1 MDNNYYNNSNNNNTN
16 SNSNY
21 NNNNSN
27 NNSSNQYSDS
37 FYSYNNQQNHGNQN
51 NTQND
56 STASQAGGYGS
67 TQSSI
72 YGGQNN
78 SHGSGYGT
86 TQNNSQSTGY
96 GNAQSNNQSTGYG
109 STQSNNQSYGY
120 GSTQNNQ
127 QSAGYENTKSNQ
139 QNTGYGTT
147 QNNQQST
154 GYGNQNS
161 NYGTYG
167 SNTSYQSYAYGSN
180 PKPEKKKKERKPGG
194 FGKQLAKCAALALV
208 FGLVAG
214 GVMTGVNYASGKIFG
229 TTNASNVQ
237 ASLTT
242 GDDSTVQPTAISSS
256 YVATD
261 VSDIV
266 DEVMPSIVAITNV
279 SQTEYQS
286 FWGQSKTY
294 ESTSCGSG
302 IIVSQDNEY
311 LYVATNNHVV
321 EGANSLTVT
330 FANDDTVSAEIK
342 GTDPSTDL
350 AVVKVALSSIK
361 DDTMSEIKVA
371 TLGSSDTLKVGES
384 CIAIGNAL
392 GYGQSVTTGVI
403 SALNREVSVSD
414 SSSSTNYTAELIQT
428 FWGQSKTYESTSC
441 GSGIIVSQDNE
452 YLYVATNNHVVEGA
466 NSLTVTFANDDTVS
480 AEIKGTDPSTDLAV
494 VKVALS
500 SIKDDTMSEIK
511 VATLGSSDTLK
522 VGESCI
528 AIGNALG
535 YGQSVTTGV
544 ISALN
549 REVSVSDSSSSTN
562 YTAELIQTDAAINP
576 GNSGGA
582 LLNTVGEVI
591 GINSVKYSDTSV
603 EGIGYAIP
611 MDTAKPI
618 IEELITKE
626 KVDESNSAYLG
637 IVGVDVTSDVAKT
650 YNMPT
655 GVYVAQVMEGA
666 AAEQAGIQKGDIITK
681 FDGKDVTSME
691 ELSYNMQYYAAG
703 TTVDV
708 VIERSSNGQ
717 YEEQTISV
725 TLGKK
730 N

>member
-1 MDNNYYNNSNNNNTN
+1 MDNNYYNNNN
-16 SNSNY
+16 
-21 NNNNSN
+21 N

-56 STASQAGGYGS
+56 STAFQAGGYGS

-86 TQNNSQSTGY
+86 TQNNSQSTNYGSTQNYNQSAGY
-96 GNAQSNNQSTGYG
+96 ESIRNNSQSTGYG
-109 STQSNNQSYGY
+109 TNPNNSQSAGYGSTRNNSQSYGY
-120 GSTQNNQ
+120 G
-127 QSAGYENTKSNQ
+127 
-139 QNTGYGTT
+139 
-147 QNNQQST
+147 
-154 GYGNQNS
+154 NQNGS
-161 NYGTYG
+161 YGTYG
-167 SNTSYQSYAYGSN
+167 SNTGYQSNGANGTAYGSN

-214 GVMTGVNYASGKIFG
+214 GVMTGVNYASGKVLG
-229 TTNASNVQ
+229 TTNAGNVQ

-302 IIVSQDNEY
+302 IIVSQDKEY

-361 DDTMSEIKVA
+361 DDTMSA
-371 TLGSSDTLKVGES
+371 
-384 CIAIGNAL
+384 
-392 GYGQSVTTGVI
+392 
-403 SALNREVSVSD
+403 
-414 SSSSTNYTAELIQT
+414 
-428 FWGQSKTYESTSC
+428 
-441 GSGIIVSQDNE
+441 
-452 YLYVATNNHVVEGA
+452 
-466 NSLTVTFANDDTVS
+466 
-480 AEIKGTDPSTDLAV
+480 
-494 VKVALS
+494 
-500 SIKDDTMSEIK
+500 IK

-582 LLNTVGEVI
+582 LLNTAGEVI

-618 IEELITKE
+618 IEELITNE

-691 ELSYNMQYYAAG
+691 ELSSNMQYYAAG

>member
-1 MDNNYYNNSNNNNTN
+1 MDNNYYNNSNNSNNNN

-21 NNNNSN
+21 NSNTDN
-27 NNSSNQYSDS
+27 NNSSNQSSDS

-72 YGGQNN
+72 YGGQNSN
-78 SHGSGYGT
+78 YGAGYGN
-86 TQNNSQSTGY
+86 TQNNSQSANYGSTRNNSQSTGY
-96 GNAQSNNQSTGYG
+96 GTNPNNSQSAGYG
-109 STQSNNQSYGY
+109 STRNNSQSYGY
-120 GSTQNNQ
+120 G
-127 QSAGYENTKSNQ
+127 
-139 QNTGYGTT
+139 
-147 QNNQQST
+147 
-154 GYGNQNS
+154 NQNG

-167 SNTSYQSYAYGSN
+167 GNTGYQSNGTNGNAYGSN
-180 PKPEKKKKERKPGG
+180 PKPEKKKKERKLGG

-214 GVMTGVNYASGKIFG
+214 GVMTGVNYASGKVLG
-229 TTNASNVQ
+229 TTNAGNVQ

-302 IIVSQDNEY
+302 IIVSQDKEY

-361 DDTMSEIKVA
+361 DDTMSA
-371 TLGSSDTLKVGES
+371 
-384 CIAIGNAL
+384 
-392 GYGQSVTTGVI
+392 
-403 SALNREVSVSD
+403 
-414 SSSSTNYTAELIQT
+414 
-428 FWGQSKTYESTSC
+428 
-441 GSGIIVSQDNE
+441 
-452 YLYVATNNHVVEGA
+452 
-466 NSLTVTFANDDTVS
+466 
-480 AEIKGTDPSTDLAV
+480 
-494 VKVALS
+494 
-500 SIKDDTMSEIK
+500 IK

-582 LLNTVGEVI
+582 LLNTAGEVI

-691 ELSYNMQYYAAG
+691 ELSSNMQYYAAG

>member
-1 MDNNYYNNSNNNNTN
+1 MDNNYYNNNNNNNTN

-21 NNNNSN
+21 NNNNSNNSN

-56 STASQAGGYGS
+56 STGSKAGGYGS

-72 YGGQNN
+72 YGSQSN

-86 TQNNSQSTGY
+86 TQNNSQSTGYGNAQSNNQSTGY

-120 GSTQNNQ
+120 GSTQNKQ

-154 GYGNQNS
+154 GYGNQNG

-167 SNTSYQSYAYGSN
+167 SNTSYQCYAYGSN

-214 GVMTGVNYASGKIFG
+214 GVMTGVNYASGKVLG
-229 TTNASNVQ
+229 TTNAGNVQ

-302 IIVSQDNEY
+302 IIVSQDKEY

-361 DDTMSEIKVA
+361 DDTMSA
-371 TLGSSDTLKVGES
+371 
-384 CIAIGNAL
+384 
-392 GYGQSVTTGVI
+392 
-403 SALNREVSVSD
+403 
-414 SSSSTNYTAELIQT
+414 
-428 FWGQSKTYESTSC
+428 
-441 GSGIIVSQDNE
+441 
-452 YLYVATNNHVVEGA
+452 
-466 NSLTVTFANDDTVS
+466 
-480 AEIKGTDPSTDLAV
+480 
-494 VKVALS
+494 
-500 SIKDDTMSEIK
+500 IK

-582 LLNTVGEVI
+582 LLNTAGEVI

-611 MDTAKPI
+611 VDTAKPI

-691 ELSYNMQYYAAG
+691 ELSSNMQYYAAG

>member
-1 MDNNYYNNSNNNNTN
+1 MDNNYYNNSNNSNNNN

-56 STASQAGGYGS
+56 STAFQAGGYGS

-86 TQNNSQSTGY
+86 TQNNSQSTNYGSTQNYNQSAGY
-96 GNAQSNNQSTGYG
+96 ESIRNNSQSTGYG
-109 STQSNNQSYGY
+109 TNPNNSQSAGYGSTRNNSQSYGY
-120 GSTQNNQ
+120 G
-127 QSAGYENTKSNQ
+127 
-139 QNTGYGTT
+139 
-147 QNNQQST
+147 
-154 GYGNQNS
+154 NQNGS
-161 NYGTYG
+161 YGTYG
-167 SNTSYQSYAYGSN
+167 SNTGYQSNGANGTAYGSN

-214 GVMTGVNYASGKIFG
+214 GVMTGVNYASGKVLG
-229 TTNASNVQ
+229 TTNAGNVQ

-302 IIVSQDNEY
+302 IIVSQDKEY

-361 DDTMSEIKVA
+361 DDTMSA
-371 TLGSSDTLKVGES
+371 
-384 CIAIGNAL
+384 
-392 GYGQSVTTGVI
+392 
-403 SALNREVSVSD
+403 
-414 SSSSTNYTAELIQT
+414 
-428 FWGQSKTYESTSC
+428 
-441 GSGIIVSQDNE
+441 
-452 YLYVATNNHVVEGA
+452 
-466 NSLTVTFANDDTVS
+466 
-480 AEIKGTDPSTDLAV
+480 
-494 VKVALS
+494 
-500 SIKDDTMSEIK
+500 IK

-582 LLNTVGEVI
+582 LLNTAGEVI

>member
-1 MDNNYYNNSNNNNTN
+1 MDNNYYNNSNNSNNNN

-56 STASQAGGYGS
+56 STAFQAGGYGS

-86 TQNNSQSTGY
+86 TQNNSQSTNYGSTQNYNQSAGY
-96 GNAQSNNQSTGYG
+96 ESIRNNSQSTGYG
-109 STQSNNQSYGY
+109 TNPNNSQSAGYGSTRNNSQSYGY
-120 GSTQNNQ
+120 G
-127 QSAGYENTKSNQ
+127 
-139 QNTGYGTT
+139 
-147 QNNQQST
+147 
-154 GYGNQNS
+154 NQNGS
-161 NYGTYG
+161 YGTYG
-167 SNTSYQSYAYGSN
+167 SNTGYQSNGTNGTAYGSN

-428 FWGQSKTYESTSC
+428 
-441 GSGIIVSQDNE
+441 
-452 YLYVATNNHVVEGA
+452 
-466 NSLTVTFANDDTVS
+466 
-480 AEIKGTDPSTDLAV
+480 
-494 VKVALS
+494 
-500 SIKDDTMSEIK
+500 
-511 VATLGSSDTLK
+511 
-522 VGESCI
+522 
-528 AIGNALG
+528 
-535 YGQSVTTGV
+535 
-544 ISALN
+544 
-549 REVSVSDSSSSTN
+549 
-562 YTAELIQTDAAINP
+562 DAAINP

-582 LLNTVGEVI
+582 LLNTAGEVI

-637 IVGVDVTSDVAKT
+637 ITGVDVTSDVAKT

-691 ELSYNMQYYAAG
+691 ELSSNMQYYVAG

>member
-21 NNNNSN
+21 NNNNSNNSN

-86 TQNNSQSTGY
+86 TQNNSQSTNY
-96 GNAQSNNQSTGYG
+96 GSTQNYNQSAGYG
-109 STQSNNQSYGY
+109 STRNNSQSYGY
-120 GSTQNNQ
+120 G
-127 QSAGYENTKSNQ
+127 
-139 QNTGYGTT
+139 
-147 QNNQQST
+147 
-154 GYGNQNS
+154 NQNGS
-161 NYGTYG
+161 YGTYG
-167 SNTSYQSYAYGSN
+167 SNTGYQSNGANGTAYGSN

-194 FGKQLAKCAALALV
+194 FGKQLAKCAAFALV

-214 GVMTGVNYASGKIFG
+214 GVMTGVNYASGKVLG
-229 TTNASNVQ
+229 TTNAGNVQ

-286 FWGQSKTY
+286 
-294 ESTSCGSG
+294 
-302 IIVSQDNEY
+302 
-311 LYVATNNHVV
+311 
-321 EGANSLTVT
+321 
-330 FANDDTVSAEIK
+330 
-342 GTDPSTDL
+342 
-350 AVVKVALSSIK
+350 
-361 DDTMSEIKVA
+361 
-371 TLGSSDTLKVGES
+371 
-384 CIAIGNAL
+384 
-392 GYGQSVTTGVI
+392 
-403 SALNREVSVSD
+403 
-414 SSSSTNYTAELIQT
+414 

>member
-1 MDNNYYNNSNNNNTN
+1 MDNNYYNNSNNSNNNN

-56 STASQAGGYGS
+56 STAFQAGGYGS

-86 TQNNSQSTGY
+86 TQNNSQSTNYGSTQNYNQSAGY
-96 GNAQSNNQSTGYG
+96 ESIRNNSQSTGYG
-109 STQSNNQSYGY
+109 TNPNNSQSAGYGSTRNNSQSYGY
-120 GSTQNNQ
+120 G
-127 QSAGYENTKSNQ
+127 
-139 QNTGYGTT
+139 
-147 QNNQQST
+147 
-154 GYGNQNS
+154 NQNGS
-161 NYGTYG
+161 YGTYG
-167 SNTSYQSYAYGSN
+167 SNTGYQSNGANGTAYGSN

-428 FWGQSKTYESTSC
+428 
-441 GSGIIVSQDNE
+441 
-452 YLYVATNNHVVEGA
+452 
-466 NSLTVTFANDDTVS
+466 
-480 AEIKGTDPSTDLAV
+480 
-494 VKVALS
+494 
-500 SIKDDTMSEIK
+500 
-511 VATLGSSDTLK
+511 
-522 VGESCI
+522 
-528 AIGNALG
+528 
-535 YGQSVTTGV
+535 
-544 ISALN
+544 
-549 REVSVSDSSSSTN
+549 
-562 YTAELIQTDAAINP
+562 DAAINP

-582 LLNTVGEVI
+582 LLNTAGEVI

>member
-1 MDNNYYNNSNNNNTN
+1 MDNNYYNNNN
-16 SNSNY
+16 
-21 NNNNSN
+21 N
-27 NNSSNQYSDS
+27 NNSSNQSSDS

-86 TQNNSQSTGY
+86 NPNNSQSANYGSTQNYNQSAGYGSTRNNSQSTGY
-96 GNAQSNNQSTGYG
+96 GTNPNNSQSAGYG
-109 STQSNNQSYGY
+109 STRNNSQSYGY
-120 GSTQNNQ
+120 G
-127 QSAGYENTKSNQ
+127 
-139 QNTGYGTT
+139 
-147 QNNQQST
+147 
-154 GYGNQNS
+154 NQNG

-167 SNTSYQSYAYGSN
+167 SNTGYQSNGTNGNAYGSN

-302 IIVSQDNEY
+302 IIVSQDKEY
-311 LYVATNNHVV
+311 LYLATNNHVV

-361 DDTMSEIKVA
+361 DDTMSA
-371 TLGSSDTLKVGES
+371 
-384 CIAIGNAL
+384 
-392 GYGQSVTTGVI
+392 
-403 SALNREVSVSD
+403 
-414 SSSSTNYTAELIQT
+414 
-428 FWGQSKTYESTSC
+428 
-441 GSGIIVSQDNE
+441 
-452 YLYVATNNHVVEGA
+452 
-466 NSLTVTFANDDTVS
+466 
-480 AEIKGTDPSTDLAV
+480 
-494 VKVALS
+494 
-500 SIKDDTMSEIK
+500 IK

-582 LLNTVGEVI
+582 LLNTAGEVI

-637 IVGVDVTSDVAKT
+637 IAGVDVTSDVAKT

-691 ELSYNMQYYAAG
+691 ELSSNMQYYAAG

>member
-21 NNNNSN
+21 NNNNSNNSN

-86 TQNNSQSTGY
+86 TQNNSQSANYGSAQNYNQSAGY
-96 GNAQSNNQSTGYG
+96 ESIRNNSQSTGYG
-109 STQSNNQSYGY
+109 TNPNNSQSAGYGSTRNNSQSYGY
-120 GSTQNNQ
+120 G
-127 QSAGYENTKSNQ
+127 
-139 QNTGYGTT
+139 
-147 QNNQQST
+147 
-154 GYGNQNS
+154 NQNGS
-161 NYGTYG
+161 YGTYG
-167 SNTSYQSYAYGSN
+167 SNTGYQSNGANGTAYGSN

-214 GVMTGVNYASGKIFG
+214 GVMTGVNYASGKVLG
-229 TTNASNVQ
+229 TTNAGNVQ

-302 IIVSQDNEY
+302 IIVSQDKEY

-361 DDTMSEIKVA
+361 DDTMSA
-371 TLGSSDTLKVGES
+371 
-384 CIAIGNAL
+384 
-392 GYGQSVTTGVI
+392 
-403 SALNREVSVSD
+403 
-414 SSSSTNYTAELIQT
+414 
-428 FWGQSKTYESTSC
+428 
-441 GSGIIVSQDNE
+441 
-452 YLYVATNNHVVEGA
+452 
-466 NSLTVTFANDDTVS
+466 
-480 AEIKGTDPSTDLAV
+480 
-494 VKVALS
+494 
-500 SIKDDTMSEIK
+500 IK

-582 LLNTVGEVI
+582 LLNTAGEVI

-637 IVGVDVTSDVAKT
+637 IAGVDVTSDVAKT

-691 ELSYNMQYYAAG
+691 ELSSNMQYYVVG

>member
-1 MDNNYYNNSNNNNTN
+1 MDNNYYNNNNNNNTN

-21 NNNNSN
+21 NNNNSNNSN

-56 STASQAGGYGS
+56 STGSKAGGYGS

-72 YGGQNN
+72 YGSQSN

-86 TQNNSQSTGY
+86 TQNNSQSTGYGNAQSNNQSTGY

-120 GSTQNNQ
+120 GSTQNKQ

-154 GYGNQNS
+154 GYGNQNG

-214 GVMTGVNYASGKIFG
+214 GVMTGVNYASGKVLG
-229 TTNASNVQ
+229 TTNAGNVQ

-302 IIVSQDNEY
+302 IIVSQDKEY

-361 DDTMSEIKVA
+361 DDTMSA
-371 TLGSSDTLKVGES
+371 
-384 CIAIGNAL
+384 
-392 GYGQSVTTGVI
+392 
-403 SALNREVSVSD
+403 
-414 SSSSTNYTAELIQT
+414 
-428 FWGQSKTYESTSC
+428 
-441 GSGIIVSQDNE
+441 
-452 YLYVATNNHVVEGA
+452 
-466 NSLTVTFANDDTVS
+466 
-480 AEIKGTDPSTDLAV
+480 
-494 VKVALS
+494 
-500 SIKDDTMSEIK
+500 IK

-582 LLNTVGEVI
+582 LLNTAGEVI

-637 IVGVDVTSDVAKT
+637 IAGVDVTSDVAKT

-691 ELSYNMQYYAAG
+691 ELSSNMQYYAAG

>member
-1 MDNNYYNNSNNNNTN
+1 MDNNYYNNNNN
-16 SNSNY
+16 
-21 NNNNSN
+21 N
-27 NNSSNQYSDS
+27 NNSSNQSSDS

-51 NTQND
+51 NTQNG

-127 QSAGYENTKSNQ
+127 QSVGYENTKSNQ

-154 GYGNQNS
+154 GYGNQNG
-161 NYGTYG
+161 NYGT
-167 SNTSYQSYAYGSN
+167 YGSN

-214 GVMTGVNYASGKIFG
+214 GVMTGVNYASGKVLG
-229 TTNASNVQ
+229 TTNAGNVQ

-302 IIVSQDNEY
+302 IIVSQDKEY

-361 DDTMSEIKVA
+361 DDTMSA
-371 TLGSSDTLKVGES
+371 
-384 CIAIGNAL
+384 
-392 GYGQSVTTGVI
+392 
-403 SALNREVSVSD
+403 
-414 SSSSTNYTAELIQT
+414 
-428 FWGQSKTYESTSC
+428 
-441 GSGIIVSQDNE
+441 
-452 YLYVATNNHVVEGA
+452 
-466 NSLTVTFANDDTVS
+466 
-480 AEIKGTDPSTDLAV
+480 
-494 VKVALS
+494 
-500 SIKDDTMSEIK
+500 IK

-582 LLNTVGEVI
+582 LLNTAGEVI

-618 IEELITKE
+618 IEELITNE

-637 IVGVDVTSDVAKT
+637 IAGVDVTSDVAKT

-691 ELSYNMQYYAAG
+691 KLSYNMQYYAAG

>member
-1 MDNNYYNNSNNNNTN
+1 MDNNYYN
-16 SNSNY
+16 

-27 NNSSNQYSDS
+27 NNSNQSSDS
-37 FYSYNNQQNHGNQN
+37 FYSYNSQQNNGNQN
-51 NTQND
+51 NAQNE
-56 STASQAGGYGS
+56 AGSQAGGYGS

-72 YGGQNN
+72 YGSSQSNGQSSGYGSTRSNGQ
-78 SHGSGYGT
+78 GSGYGN
-86 TQNNSQSTGY
+86 TQNMN
-96 GNAQSNNQSTGYG
+96 
-109 STQSNNQSYGY
+109 YGY
-120 GSTQNNQ
+120 GSTQH
-127 QSAGYENTKSNQ
+127 SQ
-139 QNTGYGTT
+139 QNTGYGSTS
-147 QNNQQST
+147 QNMYGSQTNSYGGNAGYQNHSY
-154 GYGNQNS
+154 GANGSAYGN
-161 NYGTYG
+161 
-167 SNTSYQSYAYGSN
+167 N

-214 GVMTGVNYASGKIFG
+214 GVMTGVNYASGKILG
-229 TTNASNVQ
+229 TSNSSNVQ

-242 GDDSTVQPTAISSS
+242 GDDSTVKPTAVSSS
-256 YVATD
+256 YVAAD

-302 IIVSQDNEY
+302 IIVGQDNDY

-330 FANDDTVSAEIK
+330 LANDDTVSAEIK

-361 DDTMSEIKVA
+361 DDTMSAIKVA
-371 TLGSSDTLKVGES
+371 TLGSSD
-384 CIAIGNAL
+384 A
-392 GYGQSVTTGVI
+392 
-403 SALNREVSVSD
+403 
-414 SSSSTNYTAELIQT
+414 
-428 FWGQSKTYESTSC
+428 
-441 GSGIIVSQDNE
+441 
-452 YLYVATNNHVVEGA
+452 
-466 NSLTVTFANDDTVS
+466 
-480 AEIKGTDPSTDLAV
+480 
-494 VKVALS
+494 
-500 SIKDDTMSEIK
+500 
-511 VATLGSSDTLK
+511 LK

-582 LLNTVGEVI
+582 LLNTAGEVI

-637 IVGVDVTSDVAKT
+637 IAGVDVTSDVAKT

-655 GVYVAQVMEGA
+655 GVYVAQVTEGS
-666 AAEQAGIQKGDIITK
+666 AAEKAGIQKGDIITK

-708 VIERSSNGQ
+708 VIARSSNGQ

>member
-1 MDNNYYNNSNNNNTN
+1 MDNNYYNNSNNSNNNN

-21 NNNNSN
+21 NSNTDN
-27 NNSSNQYSDS
+27 NNSSNQSSDS

-56 STASQAGGYGS
+56 SIASQAGGYGS

-72 YGGQNN
+72 YGGQNSN
-78 SHGSGYGT
+78 YGAGYGN
-86 TQNNSQSTGY
+86 TQNNSQSANYGSTRNYSQSAGYGSTRNNSQSTGY
-96 GNAQSNNQSTGYG
+96 GTNPNNSQSAGYG
-109 STQSNNQSYGY
+109 STRNNSQSYGY
-120 GSTQNNQ
+120 G
-127 QSAGYENTKSNQ
+127 
-139 QNTGYGTT
+139 
-147 QNNQQST
+147 
-154 GYGNQNS
+154 NQNG

-167 SNTSYQSYAYGSN
+167 NNTGYQSNGANGTAYGSN

-214 GVMTGVNYASGKIFG
+214 GVMTGVNYASGKVLG
-229 TTNASNVQ
+229 TTNAGNVQ

-302 IIVSQDNEY
+302 IIVSQDKEY

-361 DDTMSEIKVA
+361 DDTMSA
-371 TLGSSDTLKVGES
+371 
-384 CIAIGNAL
+384 
-392 GYGQSVTTGVI
+392 
-403 SALNREVSVSD
+403 
-414 SSSSTNYTAELIQT
+414 
-428 FWGQSKTYESTSC
+428 
-441 GSGIIVSQDNE
+441 
-452 YLYVATNNHVVEGA
+452 
-466 NSLTVTFANDDTVS
+466 
-480 AEIKGTDPSTDLAV
+480 
-494 VKVALS
+494 
-500 SIKDDTMSEIK
+500 IK

-582 LLNTVGEVI
+582 LLNTAGEVI

-637 IVGVDVTSDVAKT
+637 IAGVDVTSDVAKT

-666 AAEQAGIQKGDIITK
+666 AAEQSGIQKGDIITK

-691 ELSYNMQYYAAG
+691 ELSSNMQYYAAG

>member
-1 MDNNYYNNSNNNNTN
+1 MDNNYYNNNNNNNTN

-21 NNNNSN
+21 NNNNSNNSN

-109 STQSNNQSYGY
+109 NAQSNNQSTGYGSTQSNNQSYGY
-120 GSTQNNQ
+120 GSTQNKQ

-154 GYGNQNS
+154 GYGNQNG

-214 GVMTGVNYASGKIFG
+214 GVMTGVNYASGKVLG
-229 TTNASNVQ
+229 TTNAGNVQ

-302 IIVSQDNEY
+302 IIVSQDKEY

-361 DDTMSEIKVA
+361 DDTMSA
-371 TLGSSDTLKVGES
+371 
-384 CIAIGNAL
+384 
-392 GYGQSVTTGVI
+392 
-403 SALNREVSVSD
+403 
-414 SSSSTNYTAELIQT
+414 
-428 FWGQSKTYESTSC
+428 
-441 GSGIIVSQDNE
+441 
-452 YLYVATNNHVVEGA
+452 
-466 NSLTVTFANDDTVS
+466 
-480 AEIKGTDPSTDLAV
+480 
-494 VKVALS
+494 
-500 SIKDDTMSEIK
+500 IK

-582 LLNTVGEVI
+582 LLNTAGEVI

-637 IVGVDVTSDVAKT
+637 ITGVDVTSDVAKT

-691 ELSYNMQYYAAG
+691 ELSSNMQYYAAG

>member
-1 MDNNYYNNSNNNNTN
+1 MDNNYYNNNNNNNTN

-21 NNNNSN
+21 NNNNSNNSN

-56 STASQAGGYGS
+56 STGSKAGGYGS

-72 YGGQNN
+72 YGSQSN

-86 TQNNSQSTGY
+86 TQNNSQSTGYGNAQSNNQSTGY

-120 GSTQNNQ
+120 GSTQNKQ

-154 GYGNQNS
+154 GYGNQNG

-214 GVMTGVNYASGKIFG
+214 GVMTGVNYASGKVLG
-229 TTNASNVQ
+229 TTNAGNVQ

-302 IIVSQDNEY
+302 IIVSQDKEY

-361 DDTMSEIKVA
+361 DDTMSA
-371 TLGSSDTLKVGES
+371 
-384 CIAIGNAL
+384 
-392 GYGQSVTTGVI
+392 
-403 SALNREVSVSD
+403 
-414 SSSSTNYTAELIQT
+414 
-428 FWGQSKTYESTSC
+428 
-441 GSGIIVSQDNE
+441 
-452 YLYVATNNHVVEGA
+452 
-466 NSLTVTFANDDTVS
+466 
-480 AEIKGTDPSTDLAV
+480 
-494 VKVALS
+494 
-500 SIKDDTMSEIK
+500 IK

-582 LLNTVGEVI
+582 LLNTAGEVI

-611 MDTAKPI
+611 VDTAKPI

-691 ELSYNMQYYAAG
+691 ELSSNMQYYAAG

>member
-1 MDNNYYNNSNNNNTN
+1 MDNNYYNNSNNSNNSNNNN

-21 NNNNSN
+21 NNNNNSN

-56 STASQAGGYGS
+56 STAFQAGGYGS

-86 TQNNSQSTGY
+86 TQNNSQSTNYGSTQNYNQSAGY
-96 GNAQSNNQSTGYG
+96 ESIRNNSQSTGYG
-109 STQSNNQSYGY
+109 TNPNNSQSAGYGSTRNNSQSYGY
-120 GSTQNNQ
+120 G
-127 QSAGYENTKSNQ
+127 
-139 QNTGYGTT
+139 
-147 QNNQQST
+147 
-154 GYGNQNS
+154 NQNGS
-161 NYGTYG
+161 YGTYG
-167 SNTSYQSYAYGSN
+167 SNTGYQSNGANGTAYGSN

-214 GVMTGVNYASGKIFG
+214 GVMIGVNYASGKVLG
-229 TTNASNVQ
+229 TTNAGNVQ

-302 IIVSQDNEY
+302 IIVSQDKEY

-361 DDTMSEIKVA
+361 DDTMSA
-371 TLGSSDTLKVGES
+371 
-384 CIAIGNAL
+384 
-392 GYGQSVTTGVI
+392 
-403 SALNREVSVSD
+403 
-414 SSSSTNYTAELIQT
+414 
-428 FWGQSKTYESTSC
+428 
-441 GSGIIVSQDNE
+441 
-452 YLYVATNNHVVEGA
+452 
-466 NSLTVTFANDDTVS
+466 
-480 AEIKGTDPSTDLAV
+480 
-494 VKVALS
+494 
-500 SIKDDTMSEIK
+500 IK

-582 LLNTVGEVI
+582 LLNTAGEVI

-637 IVGVDVTSDVAKT
+637 IAGVDVTSDVAKT

-691 ELSYNMQYYAAG
+691 ELSSNMQYYAAG

>member
-1 MDNNYYNNSNNNNTN
+1 MDNNYYNNSNNSNNNN

-21 NNNNSN
+21 NNNNNSN

-56 STASQAGGYGS
+56 STAFQAGGYGS

-86 TQNNSQSTGY
+86 TQNNSQSTNYGSTQNYNQSAGY
-96 GNAQSNNQSTGYG
+96 ESIRNNSQSTGYG
-109 STQSNNQSYGY
+109 TNPNNSQSAGYGSTRNNSQSYGY
-120 GSTQNNQ
+120 G
-127 QSAGYENTKSNQ
+127 
-139 QNTGYGTT
+139 
-147 QNNQQST
+147 
-154 GYGNQNS
+154 NQNGS
-161 NYGTYG
+161 YGTYG
-167 SNTSYQSYAYGSN
+167 SNTGYQSNGANGTAYGSN

-214 GVMTGVNYASGKIFG
+214 GVMIGVNYASGKVLG
-229 TTNASNVQ
+229 TTNAGNVQ

-302 IIVSQDNEY
+302 IIVSQDKEY

-361 DDTMSEIKVA
+361 DDTMSA
-371 TLGSSDTLKVGES
+371 
-384 CIAIGNAL
+384 
-392 GYGQSVTTGVI
+392 
-403 SALNREVSVSD
+403 
-414 SSSSTNYTAELIQT
+414 
-428 FWGQSKTYESTSC
+428 
-441 GSGIIVSQDNE
+441 
-452 YLYVATNNHVVEGA
+452 
-466 NSLTVTFANDDTVS
+466 
-480 AEIKGTDPSTDLAV
+480 
-494 VKVALS
+494 
-500 SIKDDTMSEIK
+500 IK

-582 LLNTVGEVI
+582 LLNTAGEVI

-626 KVDESNSAYLG
+626 KVDESNSAYLS

-691 ELSYNMQYYAAG
+691 ELSSNMQYYAAG

>member
-1 MDNNYYNNSNNNNTN
+1 MDNNYYNNNN
-16 SNSNY
+16 
-21 NNNNSN
+21 N
-27 NNSSNQYSDS
+27 NNSSNQSSDS
-37 FYSYNNQQNHGNQN
+37 FYSYNHQQNNGNQN
-51 NTQND
+51 NAQND
-56 STASQAGGYGS
+56 STGSQAGGYGS

-72 YGGQNN
+72 YGSQSN

-96 GNAQSNNQSTGYG
+96 GTNPNNSQSAGYG
-109 STQSNNQSYGY
+109 STRNNSQSYGY
-120 GSTQNNQ
+120 G
-127 QSAGYENTKSNQ
+127 
-139 QNTGYGTT
+139 
-147 QNNQQST
+147 
-154 GYGNQNS
+154 NQNG

-167 SNTSYQSYAYGSN
+167 NNTGYQSNGTNGNAYGSN

-214 GVMTGVNYASGKIFG
+214 GVMTGVNYASGKVLG
-229 TTNASNVQ
+229 TTNAGNVQ

-342 GTDPSTDL
+342 GTGPSTDL

-361 DDTMSEIKVA
+361 DDTMSA
-371 TLGSSDTLKVGES
+371 
-384 CIAIGNAL
+384 
-392 GYGQSVTTGVI
+392 
-403 SALNREVSVSD
+403 
-414 SSSSTNYTAELIQT
+414 
-428 FWGQSKTYESTSC
+428 
-441 GSGIIVSQDNE
+441 
-452 YLYVATNNHVVEGA
+452 
-466 NSLTVTFANDDTVS
+466 
-480 AEIKGTDPSTDLAV
+480 
-494 VKVALS
+494 
-500 SIKDDTMSEIK
+500 IK

-582 LLNTVGEVI
+582 LLNTAGEVI

-637 IVGVDVTSDVAKT
+637 IAGVDVTSDVAKT

-691 ELSYNMQYYAAG
+691 ELSSNMQYYAAG

>member
-21 NNNNSN
+21 NNNNSNNSN

-86 TQNNSQSTGY
+86 TQNNSQSANYGSAQNYNQSAGY
-96 GNAQSNNQSTGYG
+96 ESIRNNSQSTGYG
-109 STQSNNQSYGY
+109 TNPNNSQSAGYGSTRNNSQSYGY
-120 GSTQNNQ
+120 G
-127 QSAGYENTKSNQ
+127 
-139 QNTGYGTT
+139 
-147 QNNQQST
+147 
-154 GYGNQNS
+154 NQNGS
-161 NYGTYG
+161 YGTYG
-167 SNTSYQSYAYGSN
+167 SNTGYQSNGANGTAYGSN

-214 GVMTGVNYASGKIFG
+214 GVMTGVNYASGKVLG
-229 TTNASNVQ
+229 TTNAGNVQ

-302 IIVSQDNEY
+302 IIVSQDKEY

-361 DDTMSEIKVA
+361 DDTMSA
-371 TLGSSDTLKVGES
+371 
-384 CIAIGNAL
+384 
-392 GYGQSVTTGVI
+392 
-403 SALNREVSVSD
+403 
-414 SSSSTNYTAELIQT
+414 
-428 FWGQSKTYESTSC
+428 
-441 GSGIIVSQDNE
+441 
-452 YLYVATNNHVVEGA
+452 
-466 NSLTVTFANDDTVS
+466 
-480 AEIKGTDPSTDLAV
+480 
-494 VKVALS
+494 
-500 SIKDDTMSEIK
+500 IK

-582 LLNTVGEVI
+582 LLNTAGEVI

-618 IEELITKE
+618 IEELITNE

-637 IVGVDVTSDVAKT
+637 IAGVDVTSDVAKT

-691 ELSYNMQYYAAG
+691 ELSSNMQYYVAG

>member
-72 YGGQNN
+72 YGAQNN

-86 TQNNSQSTGY
+86 TQNNSQSANY
-96 GNAQSNNQSTGYG
+96 GSAQNYNQSAGYG
-109 STQSNNQSYGY
+109 STWNNSQSYGY
-120 GSTQNNQ
+120 G
-127 QSAGYENTKSNQ
+127 
-139 QNTGYGTT
+139 
-147 QNNQQST
+147 
-154 GYGNQNS
+154 NQNG
-161 NYGTYG
+161 NYGT
-167 SNTSYQSYAYGSN
+167 YGSN

-214 GVMTGVNYASGKIFG
+214 GVMTGVNYASGKVLG
-229 TTNASNVQ
+229 TTNAGNVQ

-286 FWGQSKTY
+286 
-294 ESTSCGSG
+294 
-302 IIVSQDNEY
+302 
-311 LYVATNNHVV
+311 
-321 EGANSLTVT
+321 
-330 FANDDTVSAEIK
+330 
-342 GTDPSTDL
+342 
-350 AVVKVALSSIK
+350 
-361 DDTMSEIKVA
+361 
-371 TLGSSDTLKVGES
+371 
-384 CIAIGNAL
+384 
-392 GYGQSVTTGVI
+392 
-403 SALNREVSVSD
+403 
-414 SSSSTNYTAELIQT
+414 

>member
-1 MDNNYYNNSNNNNTN
+1 MDNNYYNNSNNSNDNNTNSNNNSNNN

-21 NNNNSN
+21 NNNNS
-27 NNSSNQYSDS
+27 SSNQYSDS

-78 SHGSGYGT
+78 SYGSGYGT
-86 TQNNSQSTGY
+86 TQNNSQSTNY
-96 GNAQSNNQSTGYG
+96 GSTQNYNQSAGYG
-109 STQSNNQSYGY
+109 STRNNSQSYGY
-120 GSTQNNQ
+120 G
-127 QSAGYENTKSNQ
+127 
-139 QNTGYGTT
+139 
-147 QNNQQST
+147 
-154 GYGNQNS
+154 NQNGS
-161 NYGTYG
+161 YGTYG
-167 SNTSYQSYAYGSN
+167 SNTGYQSNGANGTAYGSN

-428 FWGQSKTYESTSC
+428 
-441 GSGIIVSQDNE
+441 
-452 YLYVATNNHVVEGA
+452 
-466 NSLTVTFANDDTVS
+466 
-480 AEIKGTDPSTDLAV
+480 
-494 VKVALS
+494 
-500 SIKDDTMSEIK
+500 
-511 VATLGSSDTLK
+511 
-522 VGESCI
+522 
-528 AIGNALG
+528 
-535 YGQSVTTGV
+535 
-544 ISALN
+544 
-549 REVSVSDSSSSTN
+549 
-562 YTAELIQTDAAINP
+562 DAAINP

-582 LLNTVGEVI
+582 LLNTAGEVI

-637 IVGVDVTSDVAKT
+637 IAGVDVTSDVAKT